1 MDDRF
6 IELPSDDIVGLKKN
20 RFIVI
25 SKVKDMLD
33 KKHSIKYK
41 CRCECDNI
49 FYRSKRDIIK
59 TINGC
64 CPNCKIIRTDMLKHG
79 LSNTRFDNIRHGMIQ
94 RCYNKNNLYYKNYG
108 GRGIKVC
115 TEWLNKNNGLITF
128 YNWSIKNGYND
139 NLTLDRIDVNGDYGP
154 SNCRWTTMKEQ
165 ENNKRTN
172 HFIKYR
178 GCYKTIR
185 QWCDYFGIRYSTLFY
200 HYVKRHKSMDEIVC
214 KYAIRNISKK
224 GGDE

>member
-1 MDDRF
+1 MTEEWKD
-6 IELPSDDIVGLKKN
+6 IKSDDFVGLKKN

-25 SKVKDMLD
+25 GKVKHIN
-33 KKHSIKYK
+33 KKTHSIKYK
-41 CRCECDNI
+41 CRCECGNI
-49 FYRSKRDIIK
+49 FYRRKEDIVK

-64 CPNCKIIRTDMLKHG
+64 CPNCKRIRTDVLKHG

-108 GRGIKVC
+108 NRGIKVC
-115 TEWLNKNNGLITF
+115 DEWLDKNNGLITF
-128 YNWSIKNGYND
+128 YNWSIKNGYSD
-139 NLTLDRIDVNGDYGP
+139 ELTLDRIDVNGNYEP

-178 GCYKTIR
+178 GCSKTIR
-185 QWCDYFGIRYSTLFY
+185 QWCDYFGIRYDTLFY
-200 HYVKRHKSMDEIVC
+200 HYVKRHKSMDEIVD
-214 KYAIRNISKK
+214 KYAIKNIVNK
-224 GGDE
+224 GGD

>member
-1 MDDRF
+1 MTEEWKD
-6 IELPSDDIVGLKKN
+6 IKSDDFVGLKKN

-25 SKVKDMLD
+25 GKVKHIN
-33 KKHSIKYK
+33 KKTHSIKYK
-41 CRCECDNI
+41 CRCECGNI
-49 FYRSKRDIIK
+49 FYRRKDDIVK

-64 CPNCKIIRTDMLKHG
+64 CPNCKRIRTDVLKHG

-108 GRGIKVC
+108 NRGIKVC
-115 TEWLNKNNGLITF
+115 DEWLDKKTGLITF
-128 YNWSIKNGYND
+128 YNWSIKNGYSD
-139 NLTLDRIDVNGDYGP
+139 ELTLDRIDVNGNYEP

-178 GCYKTIR
+178 GCSKTIR
-185 QWCDYFGIRYSTLFY
+185 QWCDYFGIRYDTLFY
-200 HYVKRHKSMDEIVC
+200 HYVKRHKSMDEIVDE
-214 KYAIRNISKK
+214 YAIKNIVNK
-224 GGDE
+224 GGD